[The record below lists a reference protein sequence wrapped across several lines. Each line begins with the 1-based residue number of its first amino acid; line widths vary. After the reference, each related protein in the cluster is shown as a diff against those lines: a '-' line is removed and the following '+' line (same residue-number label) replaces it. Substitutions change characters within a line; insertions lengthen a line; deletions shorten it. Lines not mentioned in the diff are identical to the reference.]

1 MDMEIYDRLLKNLLI
16 YANSDYCDNINSV
29 KMKIKNDYLL
39 IKKSKNEID
48 KIYCRHI
55 KKELGKN
62 FLQNN

>member
-1 MDMEIYDRLLKNLLI
+1 MEIYDRLLKNLLI